1 MLSECY
7 GIKGKKRFKSCPQ
20 RKCSWLKEPVLPRS
34 STTAGLLVPESI
46 EFYFYA
52 VHPEKVRFLGFSLI
66 IHKKDAAK
74 S

>member
-7 GIKGKKRFKSCPQ
+7 GIKGKERFKSCPQ
-20 RKCSWLKEPVLPRS
+20 RKCNWLKEPVLP
-34 STTAGLLVPESI
+34 VPESI
-46 EFYFYA
+46 ELHFYA

-66 IHKKDAAK
+66 IRKKDAAK